1 MDKEKK
7 IKRGYNQ
14 TELITQIISKEL
26 EILEGKNIVFKLKG
40 NKTQSTLN
48 KENRKTNIKDV
59 YFVNNNINIRNK
71 KIILLD
77 DIYTTGATVN
87 EISSKLKEAGA
98 KEILVLIIAKN

>member
-40 NKTQSTLN
+40 TNTGGLLANFHHIICFSPFSFHDTSIPSK
-48 KENRKTNIKDV
+48 RKAPA
-59 YFVNNNINIRNK
+59 RR
-71 KIILLD
+71 
-77 DIYTTGATVN
+77 
-87 EISSKLKEAGA
+87 
-98 KEILVLIIAKN
+98 

>member
-1 MDKEKK
+1 MCLVKK
-7 IKRGYNQ
+7 YVKD
-14 TELITQIISKEL
+14 LII
-26 EILEGKNIVFKLKG
+26 G
-40 NKTQSTLN
+40 
-48 KENRKTNIKDV
+48 
-59 YFVNNNINIRNK
+59 VNNNINIRNK